1 MRFYLPGADCWRL
14 FISTTWQSQSGTGR
28 AGAIFNFRATTQNRA
43 RRNPL
48 KRRNAS
54 EHFDTGRRLQQ
65 LPNACALQA
74 AGFSSLS
81 LIERAFPLWCLGN
94 SAFELL
100 PRREV
105 ENENAWAPVYCK
117 EASRIPH

>member
-1 MRFYLPGADCWRL
+1 MDWKQLLAY
-14 FISTTWQSQSGTGR
+14 ITGTVDQELLVR
-28 AGAIFNFRATTQNRA
+28 NEYVVTENRIL
-43 RRNPL
+43 RNQL

-54 EHFDTGRRLQQ
+54 EHFDTAKPLQQ
-65 LPNACALQA
+65 LPGACALQA
-74 AGFSSLS
+74 GGFNSLS

-94 SAFELL
+94 SVFALL